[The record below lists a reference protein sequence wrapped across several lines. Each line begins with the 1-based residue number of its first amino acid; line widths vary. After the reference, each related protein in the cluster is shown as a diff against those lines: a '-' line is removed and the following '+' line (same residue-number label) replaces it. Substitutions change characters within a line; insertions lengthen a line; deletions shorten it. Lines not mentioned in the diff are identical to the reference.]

1 MYSVEVR
8 LICDMCR
15 TMWWHEKNRKNDC
28 MSKEDYRRWVKENKG
43 WKTVTI
49 DGETYDICRN
59 CAEHYGR
66 DIKDELRRR
75 NK

>member
-1 MYSVEVR
+1 MYEVEVY
-8 LICDMCR
+8 LTCDMCKSYD
-15 TMWWHEKNRKNDC
+15 WHKGTRKNDC
-28 MSKEDYRRWVKENKG
+28 MGKDSYRRWLKETKG
-43 WKTVTI
+43 WKTVEV
-49 DGETYDICRN
+49 DGKTYDICRL